1 MEIRKGSIYWVRA
14 AHDGAGTGHRLP
26 CLVIQNDVLNASK
39 LSTVSLLA
47 ITPTLKF
54 GELPG
59 NVVLEKG
66 EANMP
71 QRCVVNVSQIRTVPK
86 ASVGA
91 KIGTLTPE
99 RMDQVHEGLKLVMSL
114 P

>member
-1 MEIRKGSIYWVRA
+1 MEIEKGSIYWIDN
-14 AHDGAGTGHRLP
+14 HKNKKTPG
-26 CLVIQNDVLNASK
+26 LVIQNNILNASK

-59 NVVLEKG
+59 NVTLDKG

-71 QRCVVNVSQIRTVPK
+71 QSCVVNVSQIKTVGK
-86 ASVGA
+86 ASVGE
-91 KIGTLTPE
+91 KIGAVSSV
-99 RMDQVHEGLKLVMSL
+99 RMTEVEDGIKLVLDL

>member
-1 MEIRKGSIYWVRA
+1 MAIQKGSIYWI
-14 AHDGAGTGHRLP
+14 DNGNQNRLP
-26 CLVIQNDVLNASK
+26 ALVIQNDVLNASK
-39 LSTVSLLA
+39 LSTVSLVA

-59 NVVLEKG
+59 NVVLDQG

-71 QRCVVNVSQIRTVPK
+71 QKCVVNVSQIRTVDK
-86 ASVGA
+86 ASVGE
-91 KIGTLTPE
+91 KIGTLSPE
-99 RMDQVHEGLKLVMSL
+99 RMTEIHNGLKLVIDL